1 MLMNRCIQLGS
12 DQDPLRSAELRE
24 MGPDR
29 QTAGQFYFNL
39 DFTVL
44 IRIPKEA
51 VVVISHGGEKRD
63 YQAA

>member
-1 MLMNRCIQLGS
+1 
-12 DQDPLRSAELRE
+12 